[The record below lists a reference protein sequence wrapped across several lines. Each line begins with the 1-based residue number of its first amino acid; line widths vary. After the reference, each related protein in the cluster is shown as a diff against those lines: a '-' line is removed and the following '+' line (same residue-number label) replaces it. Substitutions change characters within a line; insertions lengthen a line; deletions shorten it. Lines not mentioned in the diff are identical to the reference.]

1 MKNFRIIS
9 LFAVLL
15 CIGFSSCSDWTEAEN
30 IEVTVRQPW
39 EQDPA
44 LWEEYTA
51 ALRAYK
57 QSEHFIVC
65 ARLFNSPDKA
75 FSEQDFMRCL
85 PDSLDFVMLENAAN
99 FSKFDREDMP
109 VMRQKGTKVL
119 YRVDCAALGAD
130 LADEAKL
137 NALLDKAVATVRTEG
152 LDGFSFTA
160 DPLAPEAAAAAVAK
174 LAGALSEGRLL
185 VFEGNPLSLSAEDR
199 ARVDY
204 IILNTQ
210 RLEHVQDI
218 KLQVLKAI
226 DYAKV
231 PASQLLLAA
240 EANARINDED
250 RTEFDAIEE
259 MARCVIELGPLSGM
273 GVFDI
278 GDDYYSSDMNFRM
291 IRRAIQMLNP
301 AK

>member
-1 MKNFRIIS
+1 MKKFSIIS

-204 IILNTQ
+204 VVLPTERTQ
-210 RLEHVQDI
+210 HVQEVRLMALNATGFAGI
-218 KLQVLKAI
+218 ESAR
-226 DYAKV
+226 
-231 PASQLLLAA
+231 LLLAA
-240 EANARINDED
+240 DTKGSLYDED
-250 RTEFDAIEE
+250 RIEFTAADE
-259 MARCVIELGPLSGM
+259 MPRRVIEFGPLGGCSI
-273 GVFDI
+273 VNI
-278 GDDYYSSDMNFRM
+278 GPDYYNSDMNFRL
-291 IRRAIQMLNP
+291 IRRAIQTLNP